1 MLFVPASI
9 PPAAAEDYEIPAW
22 SKNNAGWSVDQ
33 QITDRYFVKGI
44 KYLMDKLVLETP
56 TNQQSNEYG
65 VLQKQRDNKESA
77 ISHLNEA
84 LSLFKDLKA
93 ENDIDKVEK
102 ILSSI
107 NP

>member
-33 QITDRYFVKGI
+33 QITDRDFVKGI
-44 KYLMDKLVLETP
+44 KYLRELVLETP

-65 VLQKQRDNKESA
+65 VWQNDVN
-77 ISHLNEA
+77 IPNW
-84 LSLFKDLKA
+84 LS
-93 ENDIDKVEK
+93 I
-102 ILSSI
+102 
-107 NP
+107 